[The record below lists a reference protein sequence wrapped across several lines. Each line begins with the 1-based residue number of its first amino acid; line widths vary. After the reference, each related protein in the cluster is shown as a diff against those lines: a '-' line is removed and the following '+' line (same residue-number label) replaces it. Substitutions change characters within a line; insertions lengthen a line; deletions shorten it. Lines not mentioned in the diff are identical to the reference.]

1 MVRFSSKASGD
12 VSMLDAHAH
21 RLLEILGKPE
31 SARGVITTEQ
41 LPEAIARLD
50 AAIAQEA
57 SVREQADD
65 DEQDEK
71 DDKSDDDDVSLAQR
85 AYPLLDMLRRA
96 QARGVD
102 VIWGL

>member
-21 RLLEILGKPE
+21 RLLSILGKPE
-31 SARGVITTEQ
+31 AARGVITVEQ

-65 DEQDEK
+65 DDER
-71 DDKSDDDDVSLAQR
+71 DDDGKSDEDDVSLAQR

-102 VIWGL
+102 VVWGL